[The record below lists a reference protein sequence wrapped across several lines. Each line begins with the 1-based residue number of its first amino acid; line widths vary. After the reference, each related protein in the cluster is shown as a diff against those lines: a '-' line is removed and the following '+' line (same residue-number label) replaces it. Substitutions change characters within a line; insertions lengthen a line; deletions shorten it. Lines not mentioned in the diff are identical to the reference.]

1 VIFLFGKE
9 YTWRS
14 ILFGKELVMS
24 GARWGIGDGKNTQM
38 LTDWWIPGIN
48 LKFLKPLISVPENA
62 SVSLLI
68 DEDMG
73 AWNAD
78 RVQAIFEENVASQ
91 IL

>member
-1 VIFLFGKE
+1 
-9 YTWRS
+9 
-14 ILFGKELVMS
+14 MS

-48 LKFLKPLISVPENA
+48 PKFLKPLILVPENA

-78 RVQAIFEENVASQ
+78 RVQAIFEEDVAS
-91 IL
+91 